1 MAVPTKCYL
10 FKYIAARRYHNYH
23 LFNILYSFIPFICG
37 PPKAAPTVKR
47 YKYELKRAHTVR
59 PYYFLCSDFCFLI
72 TEMVSMG
79 ERNSPLQAD
88 G

>member
-1 MAVPTKCYL
+1 MDE
-10 FKYIAARRYHNYH
+10 N
-23 LFNILYSFIPFICG
+23 G
-37 PPKAAPTVKR
+37 PPKAAPTGKR